1 MNIGQAAK
9 ASGVSAKMIRYY
21 EQSGLIPRAARRD
34 TGYRDYDVPDIHR
47 LRFIRRARDLG
58 FTVEQIGELLALWSD
73 RGRASADVKA
83 LALGHVEALRTKV
96 AEIEG
101 MITTLET
108 LATNCHGDDRPD
120 CPILAGLEQG
130 TGLPLPKPLPRRFGK
145 AGAVTPSPR
154 PRIERH
160 DGQTQ

>member
-1 MNIGQAAK
+1 MNIGQAGH

-21 EQSGLIPRAARRD
+21 EDTGLIPKAARRD
-34 TGYRDYDVPDIHR
+34 TGYRDYDDADVHR

-73 RGRASADVKA
+73 RGRASADVKVLA
-83 LALGHVEALRTKV
+83 LAHVEALRAKA

-101 MITTLET
+101 MIATLET

-120 CPILAGLEQG
+120 CPIIQGLERG
-130 TGLPLPKPLPRRFGK
+130 VESSVPKPSPRRFGK
-145 AGAVTPSPR
+145 VGVPTPA
-154 PRIERH
+154 
-160 DGQTQ
+160 